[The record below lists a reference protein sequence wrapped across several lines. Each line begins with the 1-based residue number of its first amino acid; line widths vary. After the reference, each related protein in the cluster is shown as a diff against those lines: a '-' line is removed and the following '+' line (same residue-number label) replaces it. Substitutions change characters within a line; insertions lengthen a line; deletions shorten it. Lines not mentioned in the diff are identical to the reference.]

1 MFWRCIVEYLALYR
15 KYRPIRFSDISGQD
29 NIVKIIHNSIVNNK
43 ISHAYLLCGPR
54 GTGKTT
60 MAKLIA
66 RMVNCENLIDGE
78 PCGKCNSC
86 LSINNNSNDD
96 IIEMDAA
103 SNNGVDEIREI
114 RDKVNL
120 VPSISKYKVYII
132 DEVHMLSTGAFNA
145 LLKTLEEPPK
155 HVIFILAT
163 TEEQKIPLTI
173 ASRCQKY
180 NFTKLTVD
188 NIVKR
193 LKEIVM
199 AEKLT
204 VNDEVLTEI
213 ARFSDGGMRDAINML
228 DQLVSSVSGEITIN
242 NVYEINGI
250 LSFTDICD
258 FLIML
263 SDGNLSNILNFVD
276 KMESGGKD
284 LVKLLEEML
293 LIIKDVLIFKNCPD
307 LIVDNLKKP
316 NIQKLGDLYNED
328 FIYYFINS
336 VDELIG
342 KIKFSSHPTVLVQV
356 FFVNLVNYYKNIN
369 TNLGNK
375 IISGKYFPEIIEEK
389 NQTIEDKNYFP
400 GNNDEKKNKILEN
413 NKLSDNIK
421 KIRINNA
428 LAMAD
433 KKFLLNLKKIWNSIG
448 EYLLDKNFGVIAGL
462 LNDTIPVVASEDV
475 LILVSENNS
484 VISRLNEF
492 NADVSL
498 FLKKIFN
505 LEYKVAVI
513 NNIEWDN
520 EKKKFVENKKNNIK
534 YRVISEDS
542 CDKNKVSLS
551 DESKK
556 SVNDDVNNL
565 INIIGD
571 DIIEYM

>member
-1 MFWRCIVEYLALYR
+1 MEYLALYR

-193 LKEIVM
+193 LKEIIM

-276 KMESGGKD
+276 KMGSGGKD

-293 LIIKDVLIFKNCPD
+293 LIMKDVLIFKNCPD

-316 NIQKLGDLYNED
+316 NIQKLGDLYNEE
-328 FIYYFINS
+328 FIYYFVNS

-356 FFVNLVNYYKNIN
+356 FFVNLVNYYKNLN
-369 TNLGNK
+369 DRLGNK

-389 NQTIEDKNYFP
+389 NQTIEEKNYFP
-400 GNNDEKKNKILEN
+400 GNNDEKKSKTVEN
-413 NKLSDNIK
+413 NKLSDDVK

-433 KKFLLNLKKIWNSIG
+433 KKFLLNLKKIWNSVG

-462 LNDTIPVVASEDV
+462 LNDTIPVVASEEV

-498 FLKKIFN
+498 FLKKFFN

-513 NNIEWDN
+513 NNVEWDN

>member
-1 MFWRCIVEYLALYR
+1 MEYLALYR

-86 LSINNNSNDD
+86 LNINNNSNDD

-180 NFTKLTVD
+180 NFSKLTVD

-193 LKEIVM
+193 LKEIIM

-316 NIQKLGDLYNED
+316 NIQKLGDLYNEE
-328 FIYYFINS
+328 FIYYFVNS

-356 FFVNLVNYYKNIN
+356 FFVNLVNYYKNLN
-369 TNLGNK
+369 DRLGNK

-389 NQTIEDKNYFP
+389 NQTIEEKNYFP
-400 GNNDEKKNKILEN
+400 GNNDEKKSKTVEN
-413 NKLSDNIK
+413 NKLSDDVK

-433 KKFLLNLKKIWNSIG
+433 KKFLLNLKKIWNSVG

-462 LNDTIPVVASEDV
+462 LNDTIPVVASEEV

-498 FLKKIFN
+498 FLKKFFN

-513 NNIEWDN
+513 NNVEWDN

-534 YRVISEDS
+534 YIVISEDS

>member
-1 MFWRCIVEYLALYR
+1 MEYLALYR

-284 LVKLLEEML
+284 LVKLLEEIL
-293 LIIKDVLIFKNCPD
+293 LIIKEVLIFKNCPD

-316 NIQKLGDLYNED
+316 NIQKLGDLYNEE
-328 FIYYFINS
+328 FIYYFVNS

-356 FFVNLVNYYKNIN
+356 FFVNLVNYYKNLN
-369 TNLGNK
+369 DRLGNK

-389 NQTIEDKNYFP
+389 NQTIEEKNYFP
-400 GNNDEKKNKILEN
+400 GNNDEKKSKTVEN
-413 NKLSDNIK
+413 NKLSDDVK

-433 KKFLLNLKKIWNSIG
+433 KKFLLNLKKIWNSVG

-462 LNDTIPVVASEDV
+462 LNDTIPVVASEEV

-551 DESKK
+551 NESKK

>member
-1 MFWRCIVEYLALYR
+1 MEYLALYR

-276 KMESGGKD
+276 KVESGGKD
-284 LVKLLEEML
+284 LVKLLEEIL

-356 FFVNLVNYYKNIN
+356 FFVNLVNYYKNLN
-369 TNLGNK
+369 DKLGNK

-400 GNNDEKKNKILEN
+400 GNNDEKKSKTVEN
-413 NKLSDNIK
+413 NKLSDDVK

-433 KKFLLNLKKIWNSIG
+433 KKFLLNLKKIWNSVG

-475 LILVSENNS
+475 LVLVSENNS

>member
-1 MFWRCIVEYLALYR
+1 MEYLALYR

-356 FFVNLVNYYKNIN
+356 FFVNLVNYYKNLN
-369 TNLGNK
+369 DKLGNK

-400 GNNDEKKNKILEN
+400 GNNDEKKSKTVEN
-413 NKLSDNIK
+413 NKLSEDVK

-433 KKFLLNLKKIWNSIG
+433 KKFLLNLKKIWNSVG

-462 LNDTIPVVASEDV
+462 LNDTIPVVASEEV

-498 FLKKIFN
+498 FLKKFFN

-513 NNIEWDN
+513 NNVEWDN

-551 DESKK
+551 NESKK

>member
-1 MFWRCIVEYLALYR
+1 MEYLALYR

-86 LSINNNSNDD
+86 LNINNNSNDD

-316 NIQKLGDLYNED
+316 NIQKLGDLYNEE
-328 FIYYFINS
+328 FIYYFVNS

-356 FFVNLVNYYKNIN
+356 FFVNLVNYYKNLN
-369 TNLGNK
+369 DRLGNK

-400 GNNDEKKNKILEN
+400 GNNDEKKNKTVEN
-413 NKLSDNIK
+413 NKLSDDVK

-433 KKFLLNLKKIWNSIG
+433 KKFLLNLKKIWNSVG

-475 LILVSENNS
+475 LVLVSENNS

-492 NADVSL
+492 NGDVSL
-498 FLKKIFN
+498 FLKKFFN

-513 NNIEWDN
+513 NNVEWDN

>member
-1 MFWRCIVEYLALYR
+1 MEYLALYR

-316 NIQKLGDLYNED
+316 NIQKLGDLYNEE
-328 FIYYFINS
+328 FIYYFVNS

-356 FFVNLVNYYKNIN
+356 FFVNLVNYYKNLN
-369 TNLGNK
+369 DRLGNK

-400 GNNDEKKNKILEN
+400 GNNDEKKSKTVEN
-413 NKLSDNIK
+413 NKLSDDVK

-475 LILVSENNS
+475 LVLVSENNS

-492 NADVSL
+492 NGDVSL
-498 FLKKIFN
+498 FLKKFFN

-513 NNIEWDN
+513 NNVEWDN

-551 DESKK
+551 NESKK

>member
-1 MFWRCIVEYLALYR
+1 MEYLALYR

-316 NIQKLGDLYNED
+316 NIQKLGDLYNEE
-328 FIYYFINS
+328 FIYYFVNS

-356 FFVNLVNYYKNIN
+356 FFVNLVNYYKNLN
-369 TNLGNK
+369 DKLGNK

-400 GNNDEKKNKILEN
+400 GNNDEKKSKTVEN
-413 NKLSDNIK
+413 NKLSDDVK

-433 KKFLLNLKKIWNSIG
+433 KKFLLNLKKIWNSVG

-462 LNDTIPVVASEDV
+462 LNDTIPVVASEEV

>member
-1 MFWRCIVEYLALYR
+1 MEYLALYR

-328 FIYYFINS
+328 FIYYFVNS

-356 FFVNLVNYYKNIN
+356 FFVNLVNYYKNLN
-369 TNLGNK
+369 DRLGNK

-400 GNNDEKKNKILEN
+400 GNNDEKKSKTVEN
-413 NKLSDNIK
+413 NKLSDDVK

-433 KKFLLNLKKIWNSIG
+433 KKFLLNLKKIWNSVG

-498 FLKKIFN
+498 FLKKFFN

-513 NNIEWDN
+513 NNVEWDN

-551 DESKK
+551 NESKK

>member
-1 MFWRCIVEYLALYR
+1 MEYLALYR

-276 KMESGGKD
+276 KVESGGKD
-284 LVKLLEEML
+284 LVKLLEEIL

-356 FFVNLVNYYKNIN
+356 FFVNLVNYYKNLN
-369 TNLGNK
+369 DKLGNK

-400 GNNDEKKNKILEN
+400 GNNDEKKSKTVEN
-413 NKLSDNIK
+413 NKLSDDVK

-433 KKFLLNLKKIWNSIG
+433 KKFLLNLKKIWNSVG

-475 LILVSENNS
+475 LVLVSENNS

-492 NADVSL
+492 NGDVSL
-498 FLKKIFN
+498 FLKKFFN

-513 NNIEWDN
+513 NNVEWDN

-565 INIIGD
+565 INIVGD

>member
-1 MFWRCIVEYLALYR
+1 MEYLALYR

-163 TEEQKIPLTI
+163 TEEQKISLTI

>member
-1 MFWRCIVEYLALYR
+1 MEYLALYR

-356 FFVNLVNYYKNIN
+356 FFVNLVNYYKNLN
-369 TNLGNK
+369 DRLGNK

-400 GNNDEKKNKILEN
+400 GNNDEKKSKTVEN
-413 NKLSDNIK
+413 NKLSEDVK

-433 KKFLLNLKKIWNSIG
+433 KKFLLNLKKIWNSVG

-462 LNDTIPVVASEDV
+462 LNDTIPVVASEEV

-551 DESKK
+551 NESKK

>member
-1 MFWRCIVEYLALYR
+1 MEYLALYR

-328 FIYYFINS
+328 FIYYFVNS

-356 FFVNLVNYYKNIN
+356 FFVNLVNYYKNLN
-369 TNLGNK
+369 DKLGNK

-400 GNNDEKKNKILEN
+400 GNNDEKKSKTVEN
-413 NKLSDNIK
+413 NKLSDDVK

-433 KKFLLNLKKIWNSIG
+433 KKFLLNLKKIWNSVG

-462 LNDTIPVVASEDV
+462 LNDTIPVVASEEV

-498 FLKKIFN
+498 FLKKFFN

-513 NNIEWDN
+513 NYVEWDN

-551 DESKK
+551 NESKK

-565 INIIGD
+565 INIVGD

>member
-1 MFWRCIVEYLALYR
+1 MEYLALYR

-276 KMESGGKD
+276 KMGSGGKD

-316 NIQKLGDLYNED
+316 NIQKLGDLYNEE

-356 FFVNLVNYYKNIN
+356 FFVNLVNYYKNLN
-369 TNLGNK
+369 DRLGNK

-400 GNNDEKKNKILEN
+400 GNNDEKKNKTVEN
-413 NKLSDNIK
+413 NKLSEDVK

-433 KKFLLNLKKIWNSIG
+433 KKFLLNLKKIWNSVG

-498 FLKKIFN
+498 FLKKFFN

-513 NNIEWDN
+513 NNVEWDN

-534 YRVISEDS
+534 YRVISEDY

>member
-1 MFWRCIVEYLALYR
+1 MEYLALYR

-276 KMESGGKD
+276 KVESGGKD
-284 LVKLLEEML
+284 LVKLLEEIL

-356 FFVNLVNYYKNIN
+356 FFVNLVNYYKNLN
-369 TNLGNK
+369 DKLGNK

-400 GNNDEKKNKILEN
+400 GNNDEKKSKTVEN
-413 NKLSDNIK
+413 NKLSDDVK

-433 KKFLLNLKKIWNSIG
+433 KKFLLNLKKIWNSVG

-498 FLKKIFN
+498 FLKKFFN

-513 NNIEWDN
+513 NNVEWDN

>member
-1 MFWRCIVEYLALYR
+1 MEYLALYR

-145 LLKTLEEPPK
+145 LLKTFEEPPK

-213 ARFSDGGMRDAINML
+213 ARFSDGGMRDDINML

-276 KMESGGKD
+276 KVESGGKD
-284 LVKLLEEML
+284 LVKLLEEIL

-356 FFVNLVNYYKNIN
+356 FFVNLVNYYKNLN
-369 TNLGNK
+369 DKLGNK
-375 IISGKYFPEIIEEK
+375 IISVKYFPEIIEEK

-400 GNNDEKKNKILEN
+400 GNNDEKKSKTVEN
-413 NKLSDNIK
+413 NKLSDDVK

-433 KKFLLNLKKIWNSIG
+433 KKFLLNLKKIWNSVG

-475 LILVSENNS
+475 LVLVSENNS

-492 NADVSL
+492 NGDVSL
-498 FLKKIFN
+498 FLKKFFN

-513 NNIEWDN
+513 NNVEWDN

>member
-1 MFWRCIVEYLALYR
+1 MEYLALYR

-293 LIIKDVLIFKNCPD
+293 LIIKDVLILKKCPD
-307 LIVDNLKKP
+307 FIVDNLKKP
-316 NIQKLGDLYNED
+316 SIQKLGDLYNEE
-328 FIYYFINS
+328 FIYYFINK

-342 KIKFSSHPTVLVQV
+342 KIKLSSHPIVLVQV
-356 FFVNLVNYYKNIN
+356 FFINLVNYYKNIN

-400 GNNDEKKNKILEN
+400 GNNDEKKSKTVEN
-413 NKLSDNIK
+413 NKLSDDVK

-433 KKFLLNLKKIWNSIG
+433 KKFLLNLKKIWNSVG

-475 LILVSENNS
+475 LVLVSENNS

-492 NADVSL
+492 NGDVSL
-498 FLKKIFN
+498 FLKKFFN

-513 NNIEWDN
+513 NNVEWDN

-551 DESKK
+551 NESKK

-565 INIIGD
+565 INIVGD

>member
-1 MFWRCIVEYLALYR
+1 MEYLALYR

-258 FLIML
+258 FLVML

-342 KIKFSSHPTVLVQV
+342 KIKFSSHPTVLVQM
-356 FFVNLVNYYKNIN
+356 FFVNLVNYYKNLN
-369 TNLGNK
+369 DKLGNK

-400 GNNDEKKNKILEN
+400 GNNDEKKSKTVEN
-413 NKLSDNIK
+413 NKLSDDVK

-433 KKFLLNLKKIWNSIG
+433 KKFLLNLKKIWNSVG

>member
-1 MFWRCIVEYLALYR
+1 MEYLALYR

-86 LSINNNSNDD
+86 LNINNNSNDD

-475 LILVSENNS
+475 LVLVSENNS

-492 NADVSL
+492 NGDVSL
-498 FLKKIFN
+498 FLKKFFN

-513 NNIEWDN
+513 NNVEWDN

>member
-1 MFWRCIVEYLALYR
+1 MEYLALYR

-276 KMESGGKD
+276 KVESGGKD
-284 LVKLLEEML
+284 LVKLLEEIL

-356 FFVNLVNYYKNIN
+356 FFVNLVNYYKNLN
-369 TNLGNK
+369 DRLGNK

-400 GNNDEKKNKILEN
+400 GNNDEKKSKTVEN
-413 NKLSDNIK
+413 NKLSEDVK

-433 KKFLLNLKKIWNSIG
+433 KKFLLNLKKIWNSVG

-462 LNDTIPVVASEDV
+462 LNDTIPVVASEEV

-551 DESKK
+551 NESKK

>member
-1 MFWRCIVEYLALYR
+1 MEYLALYR

-193 LKEIVM
+193 LKEIIM

-242 NVYEINGI
+242 NVYEINCI

-276 KMESGGKD
+276 KVESGGKD
-284 LVKLLEEML
+284 LDKLLEEIL

-316 NIQKLGDLYNED
+316 NIQKLGDLYNEE

-356 FFVNLVNYYKNIN
+356 FFVNLVNYYKNLN
-369 TNLGNK
+369 DKLGNK

-400 GNNDEKKNKILEN
+400 GNNDEKKNKTVEN
-413 NKLSDNIK
+413 NKLSEDVK

-433 KKFLLNLKKIWNSIG
+433 KKFLLNLKKIWNSVG

>member
-1 MFWRCIVEYLALYR
+1 MEYLALYR

-86 LSINNNSNDD
+86 LNINNNSNDD

-316 NIQKLGDLYNED
+316 NIQKLGDLYNEE
-328 FIYYFINS
+328 FIYYFVNS

-356 FFVNLVNYYKNIN
+356 FFVNLVNYYKNLN
-369 TNLGNK
+369 DRLGNK

-389 NQTIEDKNYFP
+389 NQTIEEKNYFP
-400 GNNDEKKNKILEN
+400 GNNDEKKSKTVEN
-413 NKLSDNIK
+413 NKLSDDVK

-433 KKFLLNLKKIWNSIG
+433 KKFLLNLKKIWNSVG

-505 LEYKVAVI
+505 LECKVAVI

>member
-1 MFWRCIVEYLALYR
+1 MEYLALYR

-276 KMESGGKD
+276 KVESGGKD
-284 LVKLLEEML
+284 LVKLLEEIL

-316 NIQKLGDLYNED
+316 NIQKLGDLYNEE

-356 FFVNLVNYYKNIN
+356 FFVNLVNYYKNLN
-369 TNLGNK
+369 DKLGNK

-400 GNNDEKKNKILEN
+400 GNNDEKKNKTVEK
-413 NKLSDNIK
+413 NKLSEDVK

-433 KKFLLNLKKIWNSIG
+433 KKFLLNLKKIWNSVG

-498 FLKKIFN
+498 FLKKFFN

-513 NNIEWDN
+513 NNVEWDN

-551 DESKK
+551 NESKK

>member
-1 MFWRCIVEYLALYR
+1 MEYLALYR

-293 LIIKDVLIFKNCPD
+293 LIIKDVLILKKCPD
-307 LIVDNLKKP
+307 FIVDNLKKP
-316 NIQKLGDLYNED
+316 SIQKLGDLYNEE
-328 FIYYFINS
+328 FIYYFINK

-342 KIKFSSHPTVLVQV
+342 KIKLSSHPTVLVQV
-356 FFVNLVNYYKNIN
+356 FFINLVNYYKNIN

-400 GNNDEKKNKILEN
+400 GNNDEKKSKTVEN
-413 NKLSDNIK
+413 NKLSDDVK

-433 KKFLLNLKKIWNSIG
+433 KKFLLNLKKIWNSVG

-475 LILVSENNS
+475 LVLVSENNS

-492 NADVSL
+492 NGDVSL
-498 FLKKIFN
+498 FLKKFFN

-513 NNIEWDN
+513 NNVEWDN

>member
-1 MFWRCIVEYLALYR
+1 MEYLALYR

-356 FFVNLVNYYKNIN
+356 FFVNLVNYYKNLN
-369 TNLGNK
+369 DRLGNK

-400 GNNDEKKNKILEN
+400 GNNDEKKSKTVEN
-413 NKLSDNIK
+413 NKLSEDVK

-433 KKFLLNLKKIWNSIG
+433 KKFLLNLKKIWNSVG

-551 DESKK
+551 NESKK

>member
-1 MFWRCIVEYLALYR
+1 MEYLALYR

-86 LSINNNSNDD
+86 LNINNNSNDD

-293 LIIKDVLIFKNCPD
+293 LIIKDVLILKKCPD
-307 LIVDNLKKP
+307 FIVDNLKKP
-316 NIQKLGDLYNED
+316 SIQKLDNLYNEE
-328 FIYYFINS
+328 FIYYFINK

-342 KIKFSSHPTVLVQV
+342 KIKLSSHPIVLVQV
-356 FFVNLVNYYKNIN
+356 FFINLVNYYKNIN

-400 GNNDEKKNKILEN
+400 GNNDEKKNKIVEN

-475 LILVSENNS
+475 LVLVSENNS

-492 NADVSL
+492 NGDVSL
-498 FLKKIFN
+498 FLKKFFN
-505 LEYKVAVI
+505 LEYKVVVI
-513 NNIEWDN
+513 NNVEWDN

-551 DESKK
+551 NESKK

-565 INIIGD
+565 INIVGD

>member
-1 MFWRCIVEYLALYR
+1 MEYLALYR

-375 IISGKYFPEIIEEK
+375 IIFGKYFPEIIEEK

-475 LILVSENNS
+475 LVLVSENNS

-492 NADVSL
+492 NGDVSL
-498 FLKKIFN
+498 FLKKFFN
-505 LEYKVAVI
+505 LEYKVVVI
-513 NNIEWDN
+513 NNVEWDN

-551 DESKK
+551 NESKK

>member
-1 MFWRCIVEYLALYR
+1 MEYLALYR

-86 LSINNNSNDD
+86 LNINNNSNDD

-276 KMESGGKD
+276 KVESGGKD
-284 LVKLLEEML
+284 LVKLLEEIL

-316 NIQKLGDLYNED
+316 NIQKLGDLYNEE
-328 FIYYFINS
+328 FIYYFVNS

-369 TNLGNK
+369 ANLGNK
-375 IISGKYFPEIIEEK
+375 IISRKYFPEIIEEK
-389 NQTIEDKNYFP
+389 NQTIEEKNYFP
-400 GNNDEKKNKILEN
+400 GNNDEKKSKIVEN
-413 NKLSDNIK
+413 NKLSDDVK

-433 KKFLLNLKKIWNSIG
+433 KKFLLNLKKIWNSVG

-462 LNDTIPVVASEDV
+462 LNDTIPVGASEEV

-498 FLKKIFN
+498 FLKKFFN

-513 NNIEWDN
+513 NYVEWDN

>member
-1 MFWRCIVEYLALYR
+1 MEYLALYR

-86 LSINNNSNDD
+86 LNINNNSNDD

-316 NIQKLGDLYNED
+316 NIQKLGDLYNEE
-328 FIYYFINS
+328 FIYYFVNS

-356 FFVNLVNYYKNIN
+356 FFVNLVNYYKNLN
-369 TNLGNK
+369 DRLGNK

-389 NQTIEDKNYFP
+389 NQTIEEKNYFP
-400 GNNDEKKNKILEN
+400 GNNDEKKSKTVEN
-413 NKLSDNIK
+413 NKLSDDVK

-433 KKFLLNLKKIWNSIG
+433 KKFLLNLKKIWNSVG

-475 LILVSENNS
+475 LVLVSENNS

-492 NADVSL
+492 NGDVSL
-498 FLKKIFN
+498 FLKKFFN

-513 NNIEWDN
+513 NNVEWDN

-542 CDKNKVSLS
+542 CDKNKASLS
-551 DESKK
+551 NESKK

-565 INIIGD
+565 INIVGD

>member
-1 MFWRCIVEYLALYR
+1 MEYLALYR

-86 LSINNNSNDD
+86 LNINNNSNDD

-400 GNNDEKKNKILEN
+400 GNNDEKKSKTVEN
-413 NKLSDNIK
+413 NKLSDDVK

-433 KKFLLNLKKIWNSIG
+433 KKFLLNLKKIWNSVG

-475 LILVSENNS
+475 LVLVSENNS

-492 NADVSL
+492 NGDVSL
-498 FLKKIFN
+498 FLKKFFN

-513 NNIEWDN
+513 NNVEWDN

-551 DESKK
+551 NESKK

-565 INIIGD
+565 INIVGD

>member
-1 MFWRCIVEYLALYR
+1 MEYLALYR

-316 NIQKLGDLYNED
+316 NIQKLGDLYNEE
-328 FIYYFINS
+328 FIYYFVNS

-356 FFVNLVNYYKNIN
+356 FFVNLVNYYKNLN
-369 TNLGNK
+369 DRLGNK

-389 NQTIEDKNYFP
+389 NQTIEEKNYFP
-400 GNNDEKKNKILEN
+400 GNNDEKKSKTVEN
-413 NKLSDNIK
+413 NKLSDDVK

-433 KKFLLNLKKIWNSIG
+433 KKFLLNLKKIWNSVG

-462 LNDTIPVVASEDV
+462 LNDTIPVVASEEV

-498 FLKKIFN
+498 FLKKFFN

-513 NNIEWDN
+513 NNVEWDN

-534 YRVISEDS
+534 YIVISEDS

>member
-1 MFWRCIVEYLALYR
+1 MEYLALYR

-400 GNNDEKKNKILEN
+400 GNNDEKKSKTVEN
-413 NKLSDNIK
+413 NKLSDDVK

-433 KKFLLNLKKIWNSIG
+433 KKFLLNLKKIWNSVG

-475 LILVSENNS
+475 LVLVSENNS

-492 NADVSL
+492 NGDVSL
-498 FLKKIFN
+498 FLKKFFN

-513 NNIEWDN
+513 NNVEWDN

-551 DESKK
+551 NESKK

-565 INIIGD
+565 INIVGD

>member
-1 MFWRCIVEYLALYR
+1 MEYLALYR

-284 LVKLLEEML
+284 VVKLLEEML

>member
-1 MFWRCIVEYLALYR
+1 MKQTNLVIKF
-15 KYRPIRFSDISGQD
+15 IRFSDISGQD

-293 LIIKDVLIFKNCPD
+293 LIIKDVLILKKCPD
-307 LIVDNLKKP
+307 FIVDNLKKP
-316 NIQKLGDLYNED
+316 SIQKLGDLYNEE

-356 FFVNLVNYYKNIN
+356 FFVNLVNYYKNLN
-369 TNLGNK
+369 DRLGNK

-400 GNNDEKKNKILEN
+400 GNNDEKKSKTVEN
-413 NKLSDNIK
+413 NKLSDDVK

-433 KKFLLNLKKIWNSIG
+433 KKFLLNLKKIWNSVG

-462 LNDTIPVVASEDV
+462 LNDTIPVVASEEV

-498 FLKKIFN
+498 FLKKFFN

-513 NNIEWDN
+513 NNVEWDN

-551 DESKK
+551 NESKK

-565 INIIGD
+565 INIVGD

>member
-1 MFWRCIVEYLALYR
+1 MEYLALYR

-356 FFVNLVNYYKNIN
+356 FFVNLVNYYKNLN
-369 TNLGNK
+369 DKLGNK

-389 NQTIEDKNYFP
+389 NQTIEDKIYFP
-400 GNNDEKKNKILEN
+400 GNNDEKKSKIVEN
-413 NKLSDNIK
+413 NKLSDDVK

-433 KKFLLNLKKIWNSIG
+433 KKFLLNLKKIWNSVG

-475 LILVSENNS
+475 LVLVSENNS

-498 FLKKIFN
+498 FLKKFFN

-513 NNIEWDN
+513 NNVEWDN

-551 DESKK
+551 NESKK

-565 INIIGD
+565 INIVGD

>member
-1 MFWRCIVEYLALYR
+1 MEYLALYR

-193 LKEIVM
+193 LKKIVM

-316 NIQKLGDLYNED
+316 NIQKIGDLYNEE
-328 FIYYFINS
+328 FIYYFVNS

-356 FFVNLVNYYKNIN
+356 FFINLVNYYKNIN

-400 GNNDEKKNKILEN
+400 GNNDEKKNKIVEN

-433 KKFLLNLKKIWNSIG
+433 KKFLLNLKKIWNSVG

-475 LILVSENNS
+475 LVLVSENNS

-492 NADVSL
+492 NGDVSL
-498 FLKKIFN
+498 FLKKFFN

-513 NNIEWDN
+513 NNVEWDN

-542 CDKNKVSLS
+542 CDKNKASLS
-551 DESKK
+551 NESKK

-565 INIIGD
+565 INIVGD

>member
-1 MFWRCIVEYLALYR
+1 MEYLALYR

-356 FFVNLVNYYKNIN
+356 FFVNLVNYYKNLN
-369 TNLGNK
+369 DRLGNK

-400 GNNDEKKNKILEN
+400 GNNDEKKSKTVEN
-413 NKLSDNIK
+413 NKLSDDVK

-475 LILVSENNS
+475 LVLVSENNS

-492 NADVSL
+492 NGDVSL
-498 FLKKIFN
+498 FLKKFFN

-513 NNIEWDN
+513 NNVEWDN

-551 DESKK
+551 NESKK

-565 INIIGD
+565 INIVGD

>member
-1 MFWRCIVEYLALYR
+1 MEYLALYR

-316 NIQKLGDLYNED
+316 NIQKLGDLYNEE
-328 FIYYFINS
+328 FIYYFVNS

-356 FFVNLVNYYKNIN
+356 FFVNLVNYYKNLN
-369 TNLGNK
+369 DRLGNK

-400 GNNDEKKNKILEN
+400 GNNDEKKSKTVEN
-413 NKLSDNIK
+413 NKLSDDVK

-433 KKFLLNLKKIWNSIG
+433 KKFLLNLKKIWNSVG

-475 LILVSENNS
+475 LVLVSENNS

-492 NADVSL
+492 NGDVSL
-498 FLKKIFN
+498 FLKKFFN

-513 NNIEWDN
+513 NNVEWDN

-551 DESKK
+551 NESKK

>member
-1 MFWRCIVEYLALYR
+1 MEYLALYR

-316 NIQKLGDLYNED
+316 NIQKLGDLYNEE
-328 FIYYFINS
+328 FIYYFVNS

-356 FFVNLVNYYKNIN
+356 FFVNLVNYYKNLN
-369 TNLGNK
+369 DRLGNK
-375 IISGKYFPEIIEEK
+375 IISRKYFPEIIEEK
-389 NQTIEDKNYFP
+389 NQTIEEKNYFP
-400 GNNDEKKNKILEN
+400 GNNDEKKSKTVEN
-413 NKLSDNIK
+413 NKLSDDVK

-433 KKFLLNLKKIWNSIG
+433 KKFLLNLKKIWNSVG

-475 LILVSENNS
+475 LVLVSENNS

-492 NADVSL
+492 NGDVSL
-498 FLKKIFN
+498 FLKKFFN

-513 NNIEWDN
+513 NNVEWDN

>member
-1 MFWRCIVEYLALYR
+1 MEYLALYR

-284 LVKLLEEML
+284 LVKLLEEIL

-316 NIQKLGDLYNED
+316 NIQKLGDLYNEE
-328 FIYYFINS
+328 FIYYFVNS

-356 FFVNLVNYYKNIN
+356 FFVNLVNYYKNLN
-369 TNLGNK
+369 DRLGNK

-389 NQTIEDKNYFP
+389 NQTIEEKNYFP
-400 GNNDEKKNKILEN
+400 GNNDEKKSKIVEN
-413 NKLSDNIK
+413 NKLSDDVK

-462 LNDTIPVVASEDV
+462 LNDTIPVVASEEV

-498 FLKKIFN
+498 FLKKFFN
-505 LEYKVAVI
+505 LEYKVVVI
-513 NNIEWDN
+513 NNVEWDN

-551 DESKK
+551 NESKK